1 MELTPAE
8 AQYVKLK
15 EEYKDSVLLFRMG
28 DFYEVFDD
36 DAKLLSKILGLTL
49 TSRSKGTKARPM
61 AGVPYHALNT
71 YLGRIVK
78 AGFKVAI
85 ADQLEDAKLAKGVV
99 KRGVTRVVTEGNL
112 IDEKNVTDSE
122 HVYISCIYLDKKKYG
137 VSYLD
142 LSTGEFKLF
151 EEDNIYMVINKLKV
165 LEVREIVTTED
176 VKESLREQISTHIK
190 VLDRYSFDRET
201 NRKTLLDHFGTT
213 SLKGFGVEEYILGIC
228 AAGTLLKYVS
238 SLELKKS
245 FHITK
250 ISLDDTSKYMSLDYS
265 TIKNLELLYPLN
277 QNESN
282 DSTLISVIDKTLTPM
297 GKRKIREYVL
307 RPLID
312 VKEINTRLDHVD
324 YLFKDQATLSTLREN
339 LDNIYDI
346 ERIVSRLGLNTI
358 SPKDFLSLK
367 LSLEKVINICELFK
381 SSKLKI
387 FSDLSGKKGSLT
399 LILEL
404 IKSSISEDAPYL
416 ISDLGVFVKGY
427 DKELDELRS
436 LREGSKEWLNEF
448 QKREIEKSGIST
460 LKVRF
465 NNVFGY
471 YIEISRGALSKTPSN
486 YIRKQTLVNAER
498 FITEELK
505 VMEEKILS
513 AESKILEIETRL
525 YEEFKSS
532 FTKYISLLQEV
543 SEHISHTDV
552 FASFA
557 NVSIEKKYI
566 RPNILEDGK
575 VTKIKDGRHPVVENI
590 LKSEFIPNDIDLNED
605 KFLNILTGP
614 NMSGKSTYIRQVA
627 LITLLSQIGCFVPA
641 KNASLS
647 VVDKIFSR
655 IGASDNISSGESTF
669 MVEMNETANILNNAT
684 RKSLIIL
691 DEVGRGTSTYDGV
704 AIAWSIVE
712 YLHEKLK
719 ARTLFAT
726 HYIELTK
733 LASKYRGISNFSVKV
748 LEEGK
753 EVIFM
758 HKIVDGPAERSFGV
772 HVAKLAGLPK
782 EVIDNATNILKS
794 FESSKENKVAGSI
807 KKKTKSDITPQ
818 IELF

>member
-49 TSRSKGTKARPM
+49 TSRSKGSKARPM

-112 IDEKNVTDSE
+112 IDEKNITDSE
-122 HVYISCIYLDKKKYG
+122 HVYISCIYLEKKKYG

-151 EEDNIYMVINKLKV
+151 EEENIYMVINKLKV

-176 VKESLREQISTHIK
+176 VKESLREQIPTHIK
-190 VLDRYSFDRET
+190 VVDRYSFDRET

-250 ISLDDTSKYMSLDYS
+250 ISLDDRSKYMSLDYS

-312 VKEINTRLDHVD
+312 IKEINLRLDHVD
-324 YLFKDQATLSTLREN
+324 YLFKDQTILFSLREN

-367 LSLEKVINICELFK
+367 LSLEKVKNICEIFK
-381 SSKLKI
+381 TSKLKI
-387 FSDLSGKKGSLT
+387 FSDLSSKNDSLT
-399 LILEL
+399 LILDL
-404 IKSSISEDAPYL
+404 ISSTIAEDAPYL
-416 ISDLGVFVKGY
+416 LSDGNVFVKGY

-436 LREGSKEWLNEF
+436 LREGSKEWMNEF
-448 QKREIEKSGIST
+448 QKKEIEKSGIST

-471 YIEISRGALSKTPSN
+471 YIEISRGALSKTPTN

-543 SEHISHTDV
+543 SENISHTDV
-552 FASFA
+552 FASFSF
-557 NVSIEKKYI
+557 VSIEKKYI

-575 VTKIKDGRHPVVENI
+575 VTQIKGGRHPVVENI
-590 LKSEFIPNDIDLNED
+590 LKSEFIPNDIDLNDD

-641 KNASLS
+641 KEATLS

-684 RKSLIIL
+684 EKSLIIL

-712 YLHEKLK
+712 YIHEKLK

-733 LASKYRGISNFSVKV
+733 LASKYKGISNFSVKV

-758 HKIVDGPAERSFGV
+758 HKIVEGAAERSFGV

-782 EVIDNATNILKS
+782 EVTDNATNILKS

>member
-49 TSRSKGTKARPM
+49 TSRSKGSKARPM

-122 HVYISCIYLDKKKYG
+122 HVYISCIYLEKKRYG

-151 EEDNIYMVINKLKV
+151 ETDNIYMLLNKLKV
-165 LEVREIVTTED
+165 LEVREIVTTEY

-190 VLDRYSFDRET
+190 VVDKYSFDKDT

-213 SLKGFGVEEYILGIC
+213 SLKGFGVEECTLGIC
-228 AAGTLLKYVS
+228 AAGTLLKYLS

-297 GKRKIREYVL
+297 GKRKVREYVL

-324 YLFKDQATLSTLREN
+324 YLFKDQTTLSTLREN

-367 LSLEKVINICELFK
+367 LSLEKVLNICDLFK

-387 FSDLSGKKGSLT
+387 FSDLANKKDSLT

-404 IKSSISEDAPYL
+404 IKSSI
-416 ISDLGVFVKGY
+416 
-427 DKELDELRS
+427 
-436 LREGSKEWLNEF
+436 
-448 QKREIEKSGIST
+448 
-460 LKVRF
+460 
-465 NNVFGY
+465 
-471 YIEISRGALSKTPSN
+471 
-486 YIRKQTLVNAER
+486 
-498 FITEELK
+498 
-505 VMEEKILS
+505 
-513 AESKILEIETRL
+513 
-525 YEEFKSS
+525 
-532 FTKYISLLQEV
+532 
-543 SEHISHTDV
+543 
-552 FASFA
+552 
-557 NVSIEKKYI
+557 
-566 RPNILEDGK
+566 
-575 VTKIKDGRHPVVENI
+575 
-590 LKSEFIPNDIDLNED
+590 
-605 KFLNILTGP
+605 
-614 NMSGKSTYIRQVA
+614 
-627 LITLLSQIGCFVPA
+627 
-641 KNASLS
+641 
-647 VVDKIFSR
+647 
-655 IGASDNISSGESTF
+655 
-669 MVEMNETANILNNAT
+669 
-684 RKSLIIL
+684 
-691 DEVGRGTSTYDGV
+691 
-704 AIAWSIVE
+704 
-712 YLHEKLK
+712 
-719 ARTLFAT
+719 
-726 HYIELTK
+726 
-733 LASKYRGISNFSVKV
+733 
-748 LEEGK
+748 
-753 EVIFM
+753 
-758 HKIVDGPAERSFGV
+758 
-772 HVAKLAGLPK
+772 
-782 EVIDNATNILKS
+782 
-794 FESSKENKVAGSI
+794 
-807 KKKTKSDITPQ
+807 
-818 IELF
+818 